1 MKALVISGGGSKGA
15 YAGGVAEHLIHQQK
29 KQYDLFIG
37 SSTGSLLLPHLA
49 LNNIPKIKQVY
60 TTIEEKK
67 VFSRN
72 PFKVRTKNKV
82 THISIN
88 YINTLIQFL
97 LKRKTFGESK
107 NLRHTIA
114 RNFSREEFHQLQDS
128 DKEVV
133 VSVSNLSR
141 NRVEYKSIK
150 EYEYQDFLDWIWIS
164 CNVVPFMTLKRKN
177 DCDYADGGLANTV
190 PISQAI
196 ARGAKEID
204 AIVLETEDMDYK
216 KLMGSNPFSLMI
228 NLYDFMVDQTELHD
242 IREGKL
248 AAKNNNV
255 KLNLYFTPDQLTE
268 NSLIFDRQQML
279 EWWRQG
285 YEHAEKKSKEQASN
299 KIFSR
304 WFNI

>member
-15 YAGGVAEHLIHQQK
+15 FAGGVAEHLIHQQK
-29 KQYDLFIG
+29 KKYDLFIG
-37 SSTGSLLLPHLA
+37 SSTGSLLLPHIA
-49 LNNIPKIKQVY
+49 LDNIPKIKQVY
-60 TTIEEKK
+60 TSINEKK
-67 VFSRN
+67 VFSRS
-72 PFKVRTKNKV
+72 PFRVSRKNDNI
-82 THISIN
+82 HIGIN

-107 NLRHTIA
+107 NLRNTIE
-114 RNFSREEFHQLQDS
+114 RNFPKSEFEKLKNS
-128 DKEVV
+128 DKELV

-150 EYEYQDFLDWIWIS
+150 EYDYPDFIDWIWIS
-164 CNVVPFMTLKRKN
+164 CNVIPFMTLKEKN
-177 DCDYADGGLANTV
+177 NCEYADGGLANTV
-190 PISQAI
+190 PIAQAI

-216 KLMGSNPFSLMI
+216 KVMGSNPFSLML
-228 NLYDFMVDQTELHD
+228 NLYDFMVDQIELHD

-268 NSLIFDRQQML
+268 NSLIFDKQQML
-279 EWWRQG
+279 EWWQQG
-285 YEHAEKKSKEQASN
+285 YDYAKRKSQEQDNN

-304 WFNI
+304 WFNL